1 MPEVQPFQLEP
12 TYPPGQEQTYPG
24 EESES
29 SDDNRAD
36 FSGREGNTEW
46 CAWEECE
53 TMATVEEC
61 LFLKLP

>member
-1 MPEVQPFQLEP
+1 MPRVQPFQLEP
-12 TYPPGQEQTYPG
+12 TYPPGQEQNYPG

-36 FSGREGNTEW
+36 FIGREGNTKW

-53 TMATVEEC
+53 AMATVEEG
-61 LFLKLP
+61 LFLKLS